1 MQEEFDIIVIGS
13 GLGGLECGVMLSRE
27 GMGVCIVEQAAVPG
41 GCLQSFRRRG
51 HSIDTG
57 MHYVGSMQQGGIMR
71 RYFDYFGIGDSLEIR
86 PLDEAFD
93 IVSPGGAGEF
103 AYMHGYDEFRR
114 HLTSLFPREAAG
126 IARYCDK
133 IREIGD
139 SIGVEVHRSGRLSSG
154 GVKYLGA
161 SAAEF
166 IGECVADPLLRS
178 VLAGTNPLYGGVR
191 ERSPLYH
198 HAMINHS
205 NIEGACRFAGG
216 TQHIADALAARI
228 REHGGTIL
236 TGCRASALHTEGRR
250 ITGVELADGRILR
263 AKSVISAIHPAA
275 TFGLIGPTP
284 VLRRAF
290 RDRMAGMPGTYGLFS
305 VYLLLRP
312 QSFPYINRNL
322 YYYAEGGDVWDTLFD
337 TEAMRPKMVLFSAQ
351 PPCADPAWSEVVT
364 LMAPIATDIWSA
376 WSGSAPGRRP
386 EAYTALKTAVAE
398 HLTDFVCERL
408 PGLRRRYALRHG
420 GHAPENGIVQRTA
433 AVRRSGMERGGD
445 ADGPDRH
452 RHLVGMERIG
462 AGPPSRSVYGPE
474 NGRRGASDGLR
485 LRAAARPAGG
495 DRTDVRGHAP
505 HLPALHRNPPRGCLR
520 PAERLPQRHGDLHS
534 RTDEIR
540 EPAAHGAEPDGSR
553 RDRGDALGGGDLR
566 RAAGHGISG

>member
-27 GMGVCIVEQAAVPG
+27 GVGVCVVEQAAVPG

-93 IVSPGGAGEF
+93 IVSPGGDGEF

-191 ERSPLYH
+191 EHSPLYH

-216 TQHIADALAARI
+216 
-228 REHGGTIL
+228 
-236 TGCRASALHTEGRR
+236 
-250 ITGVELADGRILR
+250 
-263 AKSVISAIHPAA
+263 IS
-275 TFGLIGPTP
+275 PT
-284 VLRRAF
+284 R
-290 RDRMAGMPGTYGLFS
+290 
-305 VYLLLRP
+305 
-312 QSFPYINRNL
+312 
-322 YYYAEGGDVWDTLFD
+322 W
-337 TEAMRPKMVLFSAQ
+337 
-351 PPCADPAWSEVVT
+351 
-364 LMAPIATDIWSA
+364 
-376 WSGSAPGRRP
+376 RP
-386 EAYTALKTAVAE
+386 ESASTAVRSSPDAGQARSIPKAGASRAWNSP
-398 HLTDFVCERL
+398 TAGYCGRSASFR
-408 PGLRRRYALRHG
+408 PSIPRRRSA
-420 GHAPENGIVQRTA
+420 
-433 AVRRSGMERGGD
+433 
-445 ADGPDRH
+445 
-452 RHLVGMERIG
+452 
-462 AGPPSRSVYGPE
+462 
-474 NGRRGASDGLR
+474 
-485 LRAAARPAGG
+485 
-495 DRTDVRGHAP
+495 
-505 HLPALHRNPPRGCLR
+505 
-520 PAERLPQRHGDLHS
+520 
-534 RTDEIR
+534 
-540 EPAAHGAEPDGSR
+540 
-553 RDRGDALGGGDLR
+553 
-566 RAAGHGISG
+566 

>member
-1 MQEEFDIIVIGS
+1 
-13 GLGGLECGVMLSRE
+13 
-27 GMGVCIVEQAAVPG
+27 
-41 GCLQSFRRRG
+41 
-51 HSIDTG
+51 
-57 MHYVGSMQQGGIMR
+57 
-71 RYFDYFGIGDSLEIR
+71 
-86 PLDEAFD
+86 
-93 IVSPGGAGEF
+93 
-103 AYMHGYDEFRR
+103 MHGYDEFRR

-216 TQHIADALAARI
+216 TQHIADALAAKI

-290 RDRMAGMPGTYGLFS
+290 RDRMAGMPARTAFSRCICCSGRKVFPISTATSIITPRAETSGTHS
-305 VYLLLRP
+305 STRRP
-312 QSFPYINRNL
+312 CVRKWYC
-322 YYYAEGGDVWDTLFD
+322 
-337 TEAMRPKMVLFSAQ
+337 SAR
-351 PPCADPAWSEVVT
+351 SRR
-364 LMAPIATDIWSA
+364 API
-376 WSGSAPGRRP
+376 
-386 EAYTALKTAVAE
+386 
-398 HLTDFVCERL
+398 
-408 PGLRRRYALRHG
+408 
-420 GHAPENGIVQRTA
+420 
-433 AVRRSGMERGGD
+433 
-445 ADGPDRH
+445 
-452 RHLVGMERIG
+452 
-462 AGPPSRSVYGPE
+462 
-474 NGRRGASDGLR
+474 RRGAR
-485 LRAAARPAGG
+485 W
-495 DRTDVRGHAP
+495 
-505 HLPALHRNPPRGCLR
+505 
-520 PAERLPQRHGDLHS
+520 
-534 RTDEIR
+534 
-540 EPAAHGAEPDGSR
+540 
-553 RDRGDALGGGDLR
+553 
-566 RAAGHGISG
+566 

>member
-27 GMGVCIVEQAAVPG
+27 GLGVCVVEQAAVPG

-51 HSIDTG
+51 HFIDTG

-216 TQHIADALAARI
+216 TQHIADALAAKI

-236 TGCRASALHTEGRR
+236 TGCRANALHTEGRR

-290 RDRMAGMPGTYGLFS
+290 RDRMADMPGTYGLFS

-337 TEAMRPKMVLFSAQ
+337 TEAMRPKWYCSAH
-351 PPCADPAWSEVVT
+351 SRR
-364 LMAPIATDIWSA
+364 API
-376 WSGSAPGRRP
+376 
-386 EAYTALKTAVAE
+386 
-398 HLTDFVCERL
+398 
-408 PGLRRRYALRHG
+408 
-420 GHAPENGIVQRTA
+420 
-433 AVRRSGMERGGD
+433 
-445 ADGPDRH
+445 
-452 RHLVGMERIG
+452 
-462 AGPPSRSVYGPE
+462 
-474 NGRRGASDGLR
+474 RRGAR
-485 LRAAARPAGG
+485 W
-495 DRTDVRGHAP
+495 
-505 HLPALHRNPPRGCLR
+505 
-520 PAERLPQRHGDLHS
+520 
-534 RTDEIR
+534 
-540 EPAAHGAEPDGSR
+540 
-553 RDRGDALGGGDLR
+553 
-566 RAAGHGISG
+566 

>member
-27 GMGVCIVEQAAVPG
+27 GLGVCVVEQAAVPG

-191 ERSPLYH
+191 ERSPALPPRHDKPFEHRRRLPFRRRDAAYRRRAGGQNPRARRHDPHRMPGKRAPHRRQAH
-198 HAMINHS
+198 HGRGTRRRQDTAGEERHFGHPS
-205 NIEGACRFAGG
+205 RGDVRPDRADAGSAPARSATGWPACR
-216 TQHIADALAARI
+216 ARTAFSRCI
-228 REHGGTIL
+228 
-236 TGCRASALHTEGRR
+236 CCSGRK
-250 ITGVELADGRILR
+250 V
-263 AKSVISAIHPAA
+263 
-275 TFGLIGPTP
+275 
-284 VLRRAF
+284 
-290 RDRMAGMPGTYGLFS
+290 
-305 VYLLLRP
+305 
-312 QSFPYINRNL
+312 FPYINRNL

-398 HLTDFVCERL
+398 
-408 PGLRRRYALRHG
+408 P
-420 GHAPENGIVQRTA
+420 
-433 AVRRSGMERGGD
+433 
-445 ADGPDRH
+445 
-452 RHLVGMERIG
+452 
-462 AGPPSRSVYGPE
+462 
-474 NGRRGASDGLR
+474 SDGLR
-485 LRAAARPAGG
+485 LRAAAG
-495 DRTDVRGHAP
+495 
-505 HLPALHRNPPRGCLR
+505 LR
-520 PAERLPQRHGDLHS
+520 AAIEQTYAATPLTYRHYTG
-534 RTDEIR
+534 I
-540 EPAAHGAEPDGSR
+540 PHGAAYGLQKDCRNVMATCIPVRTKFENLLLTGQNLTVHGAIGVTLSAAATCAELLGTEYLAKKI
-553 RDRGDALGGGDLR
+553 GDA
-566 RAAGHGISG
+566 

>member
-191 ERSPLYH
+191 RS
-198 HAMINHS
+198 
-205 NIEGACRFAGG
+205 
-216 TQHIADALAARI
+216 T
-228 REHGGTIL
+228 T
-236 TGCRASALHTEGRR
+236 
-250 ITGVELADGRILR
+250 
-263 AKSVISAIHPAA
+263 
-275 TFGLIGPTP
+275 TP
-284 VLRRAF
+284 
-290 RDRMAGMPGTYGLFS
+290 
-305 VYLLLRP
+305 
-312 QSFPYINRNL
+312 
-322 YYYAEGGDVWDTLFD
+322 
-337 TEAMRPKMVLFSAQ
+337 
-351 PPCADPAWSEVVT
+351 
-364 LMAPIATDIWSA
+364 
-376 WSGSAPGRRP
+376 
-386 EAYTALKTAVAE
+386 
-398 HLTDFVCERL
+398 
-408 PGLRRRYALRHG
+408 
-420 GHAPENGIVQRTA
+420 
-433 AVRRSGMERGGD
+433 
-445 ADGPDRH
+445 
-452 RHLVGMERIG
+452 
-462 AGPPSRSVYGPE
+462 
-474 NGRRGASDGLR
+474 
-485 LRAAARPAGG
+485 
-495 DRTDVRGHAP
+495 
-505 HLPALHRNPPRGCLR
+505 
-520 PAERLPQRHGDLHS
+520 
-534 RTDEIR
+534 
-540 EPAAHGAEPDGSR
+540 
-553 RDRGDALGGGDLR
+553 
-566 RAAGHGISG
+566 

>member
-27 GMGVCIVEQAAVPG
+27 GVGVCVVEQAAVPG

-216 TQHIADALAARI
+216 TQHIADALAAKI
-228 REHGGTIL
+228 RKHGGTIL

-337 TEAMRPKMVLFSAQ
+337 TEAMRPNMVLFSAQ

-386 EAYTALKTAVAE
+386 EAYTALKTAVAQ
-398 HLTDFVCERL
+398 HLTEFVCERL
-408 PGLRRRYALRHG
+408 PGLR
-420 GHAPENGIVQRTA
+420 A
-433 AVRRSGMERGGD
+433 AVEQTY
-445 ADGPDRH
+445 AATPLTYRH
-452 RHLVGMERIG
+452 YTGI
-462 AGPPSRSVYGPE
+462 P
-474 NGRRGASDGLR
+474 
-485 LRAAARPAGG
+485 
-495 DRTDVRGHAP
+495 
-505 HLPALHRNPPRGCLR
+505 
-520 PAERLPQRHGDLHS
+520 
-534 RTDEIR
+534 
-540 EPAAHGAEPDGSR
+540 HGAEIG
-553 RDRGDALGGGDLR
+553 
-566 RAAGHGISG
+566 RAHV

>member
-1 MQEEFDIIVIGS
+1 MQEEFDIIVLGS

-27 GMGVCIVEQAAVPG
+27 GLGVCVVEQAAVPG

-51 HSIDTG
+51 HFIDTG
-57 MHYVGSMQQGGIMR
+57 MHYVGRMQQGGIMR

-216 TQHIADALAARI
+216 TQHIADALAAKI

-236 TGCRASALHTEGRR
+236 AGCRASALHTEGRR
-250 ITGVELADGRILR
+250 VTGVELADGRSLR

-312 QSFPYINRNL
+312 QSFPYINRNHGKFTVQTMKEEGIGT
-322 YYYAEGGDVWDTLFD
+322 AEFD
-337 TEAMRPKMVLFSAQ
+337 F
-351 PPCADPAWSEVVT
+351 
-364 LMAPIATDIWSA
+364 I
-376 WSGSAPGRRP
+376 
-386 EAYTALKTAVAE
+386 
-398 HLTDFVCERL
+398 
-408 PGLRRRYALRHG
+408 
-420 GHAPENGIVQRTA
+420 
-433 AVRRSGMERGGD
+433 
-445 ADGPDRH
+445 
-452 RHLVGMERIG
+452 HLVRHNPGITQTEVRETLKIDKG
-462 AGPPSRSVYGPE
+462 
-474 NGRRGASDGLR
+474 
-485 LRAAARPAGG
+485 AAARRAASLEAKGYLERKPNPADG
-495 DRTDVRGHAP
+495 RSQLLYATKKAEALKNSKASIEAVFYEWLLAE
-505 HLPALHRNPPRGCLR
+505 LPEEEKNAFCETLDKLYWRSKN
-520 PAERLPQRHGDLHS
+520 E
-534 RTDEIR
+534 
-540 EPAAHGAEPDGSR
+540 
-553 RDRGDALGGGDLR
+553 R
-566 RAAGHGISG
+566 RAGFVDVAELVEKHKEENIEGADEKKM

>member
-178 VLAGTNPLYGGVR
+178 VLA
-191 ERSPLYH
+191 
-198 HAMINHS
+198 
-205 NIEGACRFAGG
+205 
-216 TQHIADALAARI
+216 ALAARI

-376 WSGSAPGRRP
+376 WSGS
-386 EAYTALKTAVAE
+386 
-398 HLTDFVCERL
+398 
-408 PGLRRRYALRHG
+408 
-420 GHAPENGIVQRTA
+420 
-433 AVRRSGMERGGD
+433 
-445 ADGPDRH
+445 
-452 RHLVGMERIG
+452 
-462 AGPPSRSVYGPE
+462 RSVYGPE